1 MAIIL
6 NDAGLHR
13 HLLPLT
19 FTRPVGQLR
28 PGILRLGEG
37 WYVRSGIA
45 VGYRTEPY
53 LSAAFPIPQ
62 GDGPHYEVDGSLY
75 PSDALVAAVLDLR
88 PGQVLTAGG
97 RPLAFALGNTAAPAE
112 ADWTLPP
119 AHLQSVPFTG
129 DVLRFER
136 PWHLFQHCG
145 QAIAQDFALLTE
157 GRRSQRL
164 SAYNT
169 VIGDPDLIFLEEG
182 AVVEASILNTKA
194 GPIYIGKDAEVM
206 EGCIIRGPLVLG
218 DHAQLKM
225 GAKIYGPCAFGPE
238 CRVGGEVNN
247 SVLLGFSNKGH
258 DGFLGNSVLGEWC
271 NLGADT
277 NNSNL
282 KNTYGG
288 VKAYSYAEDTAID
301 TGLQFCGLI
310 MGDHSK
316 SGINTMFNTGTVV
329 GVAANVF
336 GGGFPPKHIPSF
348 AWGGAEGFETYDLER
363 ALGTARRVMGR
374 RNVPLDALD
383 EAVLREV
390 FSRSRATV

>member
-6 NDAGLHR
+6 NDAGNHR

-37 WYVRSGIA
+37 WYVRSGLA
-45 VGYRTEPY
+45 VGYRTESY
-53 LSAAFPIPQ
+53 LAASFPIPE
-62 GDGPHYEVDGSLY
+62 GGPQLEVEASLY
-75 PSDALVAAVLDLR
+75 PSDALVSAVLDLR
-88 PGQVLTAGG
+88 PGQVLVHAG
-97 RPLAFALGNTAAPAE
+97 RALAFALESPSAPAPS
-112 ADWTLPP
+112 DWATVPP
-119 AHLQSVPFTG
+119 YLNAVSFSG
-129 DVLRFER
+129 DVIRFER
-136 PWHLFQHCG
+136 PWHLFQCCG

-157 GRRSQRL
+157 GRRSQRM
-164 SAYNT
+164 SAQNT
-169 VIGDPDLIFLEEG
+169 IIGDPDLIFLEEG
-182 AVVEASILNTKA
+182 AVVEASILNTKG

-206 EGCIIRGPLVLG
+206 EGCIIRGPMVLG

-225 GAKIYGPCAFGPE
+225 GAKIYGPSVFGPE

-247 SVLLGFSNKGH
+247 SVILGYSNKGH

-282 KNTYGG
+282 KNTYGP
-288 VKAYSYAEDTAID
+288 VKVHSYANGGDVD
-301 TGLQFCGLI
+301 TGLTFCGLI
-310 MGDHSK
+310 MGDHAK

-348 AWGGAEGFETYDLER
+348 AWGGANGLETYDVER
-363 ALGTARRVMGR
+363 ALVTARRVMGR

-383 EAVLREV
+383 EAVLRHV
-390 FSRSRATV
+390 FASTRS